1 MRKITLL
8 IYVTIIF
15 CFVSSANE
23 IDSLKNSLL
32 SATDKQKAITYNTIA
47 RKYLSI
53 SIDTGHMYCDS
64 AIFLST
70 KIKSN
75 DILALS
81 YKNKGIIL
89 YYKGLY
95 TEALNFYMKSLS
107 IYESLGDDNGI
118 AANNNN
124 IAIIYQ
130 VQGDFEVS
138 IKYHLNALKVWEEL
152 NDDNQIALSYT
163 NIGNVYGVMGNHEK
177 AIEYQSKSL
186 KIWEQAKDSIGIGN
200 ALNNL
205 GSEYSGM
212 GQYDK
217 AFNYHK
223 RALNIR
229 KNMNDMH
236 GIATSLLNL
245 GLASK
250 NLGNFTEAR
259 INMEE
264 ALVLTKKLGNKRA
277 QTSVLESL
285 SLTYIE
291 LGLNEVALE
300 YLKEA
305 ESISN
310 EYNFSVVRKNIY
322 ETMAKIYKKLKD
334 TETAY
339 SYFEKYVKLN
349 DSLIHIENTNF
360 ISELE
365 TKYET
370 EKKIKEIDLLQKE
383 NEIQILQNAKQRQ
396 QIKGQRTLLAA
407 LASSLFLIL
416 LLIFFWIKWFKAKQQ
431 SIQDKLQL
439 KSLLTEQKMLR
450 SQMDPHFIYNSL
462 NSIQSYISSNQDT
475 QAERYLARFAKLMRG
490 ILENSRLD
498 FVLLEK
504 EIELLKIYMELEQ
517 LRFNNRFNFEINLTN
532 EVDSDYILIP
542 PMLIQPFLE
551 NSIIHG
557 FKNKTNGLLMLN
569 FSIDN
574 DFLYCVVEDNGVGR
588 KSSVEIKENTKK
600 QSLGMEITGERLST
614 LSEQF
619 NVHAEFKVIDLFSNE
634 NGKAKG
640 TRVEIKLPY
649 KEM

>member
-1 MRKITLL
+1 MKKIILL
-8 IYVTIIF
+8 IYCTIIF

-23 IDSLKNSLL
+23 IDSLKQSLL
-32 SATDKQKAITYNTIA
+32 SAKDLHKAETYNKIA

-53 SIDTGHMYCDS
+53 SLDTGHMYCDS

-70 KIKSN
+70 EIKSN

-81 YKNKGIIL
+81 YKNKGIIF

-95 TEALNFYMKSLS
+95 REALNFYKESLN
-107 IYESLGDDNGI
+107 IYESLNDNNGI

-130 VQGDFEVS
+130 VQGEFELS
-138 IKYHLNALKVWEEL
+138 IKYHLSALKIWEEL
-152 NDDNQIALSYT
+152 NENNQKALSFS

-186 KIWEQAKDSIGIGN
+186 IIWEQANDSIGMGN

-217 AFNYHK
+217 AFDYHM

-229 KNMNDMH
+229 KKTNDLH
-236 GIATSLLNL
+236 GVATSLLNV

-250 NLGNFTEAR
+250 NMGNITQAR

-264 ALVLTKKLGNKRA
+264 ALALTKKLGNKRA

-285 SLTYIE
+285 SLTYAE
-291 LGLNEVALE
+291 LGLNEVAIK

-322 ETMAKIYKKLKD
+322 ETMASIYKKLKD
-334 TETAY
+334 PETAY
-339 SYFEKYVKLN
+339 SYFEKYVSLN
-349 DSLIHIENTNF
+349 DSLIHIENTNY

-383 NEIQILQNAKQRQ
+383 NEIKNLQNAKQKL
-396 QIKGQRTLLAA
+396 QIKSQRSLLSVITIA
-407 LASSLFLIL
+407 LFLIL
-416 LLIFFWIKWFKAKQQ
+416 LLIIFWIKWFKTRQQ
-431 SIQDKLQL
+431 SIQDKLLL
-439 KSLLTEQKMLR
+439 KNLLTEQKMLR
-450 SQMDPHFIYNSL
+450 SQMNPHFIYNSL
-462 NSIQSYISSNQDT
+462 NSIQSYISSSQNT

-498 FVLLEK
+498 FILLEK

-517 LRFNNRFNFEINLTN
+517 LRFNNNFKFEINLTN
-532 EVDSDYILIP
+532 DVESDYILIP

-557 FKNKTNGLLMLN
+557 FKNKTNGLLKLN
-569 FSIDN
+569 FSMNN
-574 DFLYCVVEDNGVGR
+574 DYLHCVVEDNGIGR
-588 KSSVEIKENTKK
+588 KTSMEINDNNKN
-600 QSLGMEITGERLST
+600 QSLGMEITRERLSA
-614 LSEQF
+614 LSEQL
-619 NVHAEFKVIDLFSNE
+619 NVNAEFKIIDLYSNKD
-634 NGKAKG
+634 GKAFG
-640 TRVEIKLPY
+640 TKVEIILPFQ
-649 KEM
+649 EM